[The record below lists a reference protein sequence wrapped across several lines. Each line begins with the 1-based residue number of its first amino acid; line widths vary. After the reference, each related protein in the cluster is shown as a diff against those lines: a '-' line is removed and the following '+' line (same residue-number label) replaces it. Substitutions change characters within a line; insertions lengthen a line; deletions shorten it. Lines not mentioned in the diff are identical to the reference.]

1 MLGAEVPLLLAD
13 VQPSPVTLAVEPGPA
28 RLGAVA
34 GNRYATRTCW
44 GRR

>member
-34 GNRYATRTCW
+34 GIRCAACTRW